1 MVGVWNG
8 RIMLGGNVILDGNG
22 NMPVIVVSDEK
33 AALELGDGCELSYAA
48 GSSGCAKVV
57 EGATLVLNGGK
68 TADGAYINLNC
79 ILPVSNPLISV
90 PKALTDDVHLKLYL
104 VDIISI
110 AGGTG
115 GYQLTQA
122 DCDHLIVNPESM
134 VSLYGGQSIKYD
146 GNFEIYLDPADHQ
159 IKLCPKG
166 FPPPTSGDI
175 DMTSMTADEA
185 QLTIRAALAAGYTEI
200 KLTGELSKT
209 GMGDGQ
215 LGAFA
220 YNTQITKCDLS
231 GVTDWGTPVTLPA
244 NAFTRCTALTEVTLP
259 DDVQVIGEYAFSSCT
274 ALTTVNLP
282 QVTRINQYAF
292 LECTS
297 LAELTLD
304 NVEAIDLAA
313 FYECTSLETLKL
325 PACTRFGNYIV
336 TGCKAL
342 TRIEAAAAGDFVDIN
357 DGNSIE
363 NYAVFHNRAAHSGA
377 NAFNSAK
384 CDLVLNADKKQDGS
398 AVPKVNNSNEWTF
411 AKGSGYLMQWKSITF
426 R

>member
-1 MVGVWNG
+1 MVATVKPANADDTSVRWSTSAPAIASVNSTGLVQALSPGNATITATTNEGDLSATCEVTVADAVPEGLTVTTYEALLEALRTGGASADVPTLIMLGSDITIPAGGDRTNPPINGSGYFKIDGGGHTLARENESYYFLGNINADDDAVHIELTNIKLVQAPNSYSAVVGVCNG
-8 RIMLGGNVILDGNG
+8 RITLGGNVILDGNG

-48 GSSGCAKVV
+48 GSSGCAKVM

-134 VSLYGGQSIKYD
+134 VSLYGGQSMKYD

-215 LGAFA
+215 LGACLL
-220 YNTQITKCDLS
+220 Y
-231 GVTDWGTPVTLPA
+231 
-244 NAFTRCTALTEVTLP
+244 
-259 DDVQVIGEYAFSSCT
+259 
-274 ALTTVNLP
+274 
-282 QVTRINQYAF
+282 
-292 LECTS
+292 TS
-297 LAELTLD
+297 D
-304 NVEAIDLAA
+304 AA
-313 FYECTSLETLKL
+313 DE
-325 PACTRFGNYIV
+325 
-336 TGCKAL
+336 
-342 TRIEAAAAGDFVDIN
+342 
-357 DGNSIE
+357 
-363 NYAVFHNRAAHSGA
+363 
-377 NAFNSAK
+377 
-384 CDLVLNADKKQDGS
+384 
-398 AVPKVNNSNEWTF
+398 
-411 AKGSGYLMQWKSITF
+411 
-426 R
+426 